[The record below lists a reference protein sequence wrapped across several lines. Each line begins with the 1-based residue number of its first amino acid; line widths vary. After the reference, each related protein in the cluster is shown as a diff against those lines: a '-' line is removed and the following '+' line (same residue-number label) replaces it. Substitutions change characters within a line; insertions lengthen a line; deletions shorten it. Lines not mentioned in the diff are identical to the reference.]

1 MDEKS
6 NQSCHIAYTANE
18 ISFVNIT
25 PTERAEQISS
35 YAAKNEMPDSGL
47 TYIDWLL
54 WYMLRDIYAEFRQ
67 GTLDKER
74 GAARKKHAIEI
85 WEKETFRDEQT
96 RQTAMRVADLWKR
109 VEVAASQ
116 YRKDRTL
123 ENADL
128 LMVAIYGGLMRKE
141 SSEQAGQNGNVNG
154 SYEQSGKTGKLNDSL
169 VNSSQDS
176 VKGGGPS

>member
-1 MDEKS
+1 MDEKTNPS
-6 NQSCHIAYTANE
+6 NSIVYTADE
-18 ISFVNIT
+18 ISSVNTT
-25 PTERAEQISS
+25 PTERAGQISS

-47 TYIDWLL
+47 NYIDWLL

-128 LMVAIYGGLMRKE
+128 LMVSIYGGLMRAE
-141 SSEQAGQNGNVNG
+141 G
-154 SYEQSGKTGKLNDSL
+154 SGQSGQGSM
-169 VNSSQDS
+169 
-176 VKGGGPS
+176 KGGGPS

>member
-1 MDEKS
+1 V
-6 NQSCHIAYTANE
+6 TADE
-18 ISFVNIT
+18 ISSVNIT
-25 PTERAEQISS
+25 PTERAGQISS

-47 TYIDWLL
+47 NYIDWLL

-85 WEKETFRDEQT
+85 WEKETFRNEQS
-96 RQTAMRVADLWKR
+96 RQLAFRVADLWKR
-109 VEVAASQ
+109 VELAASQ

-128 LMVAIYGGLMRKE
+128 LMVAIYGGLMRAE
-141 SSEQAGQNGNVNG
+141 GSEQTGQNGNVNG
-154 SYEQSGKTGKLNDSL
+154 GSEQ
-169 VNSSQDS
+169 SSQDR
-176 VKGGGPS
+176 VNGGDPS

>member
-1 MDEKS
+1 MDEKTNPS
-6 NQSCHIAYTANE
+6 NSIVYTADE
-18 ISFVNIT
+18 ISSVNIT
-25 PTERAEQISS
+25 PTERAGQISS

-96 RQTAMRVADLWKR
+96 RQTAMRVAAIWKR
-109 VEVAASQ
+109 VELAASQ
-116 YRKDRTL
+116 YRKDRTM

-128 LMVAIYGGLMRKE
+128 LMVAIYGGLMR
-141 SSEQAGQNGNVNG
+141 SEGSEKAGQNGNLNG
-154 SYEQSGKTGKLNDSL
+154 SSGQ
-169 VNSSQDS
+169 SSQDS
-176 VKGGGPS
+176 VKGGDPS